1 VECEDITCGR
11 GVSVNGSGARV
22 IDSFVRNKEIG
33 EVCFEGSIA
42 IMALYVTPEGITI
55 VVVGIIDRERRD
67 GKRNEKEVR
76 REERVDQDRSRCLS
90 GERETEEKRT

>member
-1 VECEDITCGR
+1 M
-11 GVSVNGSGARV
+11 
-22 IDSFVRNKEIG
+22 RNKEIG

-55 VVVGIIDRERRD
+55 VVVGISDRERRD
-67 GKRNEKEVR
+67 GKRNEEVR
-76 REERVDQDRSRCLS
+76 GEERVDQDRSRCLS

>member
-1 VECEDITCGR
+1 
-11 GVSVNGSGARV
+11 
-22 IDSFVRNKEIG
+22 VRNKEIG

-55 VVVGIIDRERRD
+55 VVVGISDRERRD
-67 GKRNEKEVR
+67 GKRNEEVR
-76 REERVDQDRSRCLS
+76 GEERVDQDRSRCLS